1 MTKLAGPAVDGPK
14 LGGDGAKVVL
24 RAYTLIELLVVVF
37 LIAML
42 LSIVVP
48 AMLTARQTARDL
60 VCMDH
65 ARSAAVEFRL
75 FADSYA
81 HEYRG
86 DSEQYGSR
94 FDAMDFLESLYEV
107 GEFWESKGIEH
118 EAYPGQS
125 LVTCPSAPAG
135 LIRYGRP
142 WLWTPAVG
150 PRENVSYAMNRRLFR
165 APALKNGVPWE
176 APVLLTERVLNHPFR
191 PLLFDVDAEAA
202 MKEHG
207 QTTVHYMPFFCTP
220 DFFERNYWFPAMR
233 HRGKMIV
240 SFVGGHVLSTKDPL
254 AESQWDWELFP
265 SLGEKRAGGLNSP

>member
-1 MTKLAGPAVDGPK
+1 MIRLAGPAVAGRK
-14 LGGDGAKVVL
+14 LGGEGAGIRP
-24 RAYTLIELLVVVF
+24 RAYTLIELLVVLF

-42 LSIVVP
+42 LAIVVP
-48 AMLTARQTARDL
+48 AMVTARQTAKSF

-65 ARSAAVEFRL
+65 TRSAAVEFRL

-81 HEYRG
+81 HGYRG
-86 DSEQYGSR
+86 DSDRLGSR
-94 FDAMDFLESLYEV
+94 FDAMDFLESLYKV
-107 GEFWESKGIEH
+107 GEFWDRQGIEH
-118 EAYPGQS
+118 EAYRPGRS

-135 LIRYGRP
+135 LSRHKWEMRP
-142 WLWTPAVG
+142 WTPAVD

-165 APALKNGVPWE
+165 APAIMDGLPRE

-191 PLLFDVDAEAA
+191 PLLFDVDARAA

-207 QTTVHYMPFFCTP
+207 QTMVHYMPFFCTP
-220 DFFERNYWFPAMR
+220 DFFQEDYWYPAMR

-265 SLGEKRAGGLNSP
+265 SLGHK